1 MKRILA
7 CMSLVALA
15 ACGADGE
22 PIQPSMNANVGIGSA
37 GVSGSTGV
45 TMKRGPF
52 SVGLGTGF

>member
-7 CMSLVALA
+7 CVSLLALA

-37 GVSGSTGV
+37 GVSASSGV
-45 TMKRGPF
+45 TMTKGPF

>member
-7 CMSLVALA
+7 VLALVALA
-15 ACGADGE
+15 ACGADGD

-45 TMKRGPF
+45 TLKKGPF